1 MGKPKSVLNEDQLR
15 AMIEANPKTAIR
27 SLAADLGVSATIIWH
42 LAAIG
47 KVKKMDMWAGTTPV
61 NEWS

>member
-1 MGKPKSVLNEDQLR
+1 MR

-27 SLAADLGVSATIIWH
+27 SLAADLGVSATIISWH

-61 NEWS
+61 NKWS